1 MISAIG
7 SSGYLEYLEQ
17 VRQRVAES
25 IAVSSASAA
34 DAAGISELLRES
46 TAAIASAGAGS
57 LISNQDILLSMLEA
71 SAVLAGLAQ
80 QMKLETL
87 NRDLIALLPPLPE
100 RAFDTADRDQ
110 DGLVSLDELTATI
123 GDDVADKLLEKI
135 DTDGDGLISRT
146 EATAFRDDMKEKI
159 RQFTAESTELME
171 FGRQNSAFLIKIFT
185 ETMKTQSAASLWSSG
200 SLGSLFA

>member
-25 IAVSSASAA
+25 IAVSAAGAA
-34 DAAGISELLRES
+34 DTAGISELLRES

-57 LISNQDILLSMLEA
+57 LISNQNILLSMLEA
-71 SAVLAGLAQ
+71 SAVLASLAQ
-80 QMKLETL
+80 QMKLEIL
-87 NRDLIALLPPLPE
+87 NRDLIALLPPVPE
-100 RAFDTADRDQ
+100 RVFDTADSDQ
-110 DGLVSLDELTATI
+110 DSLVSRDELAALI
-123 GDDVADKLLEKI
+123 GADGADKLLGKI

-146 EATAFRDDMKEKI
+146 EAAAFRDDMKEKI

-171 FGRQNSAFLIKIFT
+171 FGRQNSALLIKIFT